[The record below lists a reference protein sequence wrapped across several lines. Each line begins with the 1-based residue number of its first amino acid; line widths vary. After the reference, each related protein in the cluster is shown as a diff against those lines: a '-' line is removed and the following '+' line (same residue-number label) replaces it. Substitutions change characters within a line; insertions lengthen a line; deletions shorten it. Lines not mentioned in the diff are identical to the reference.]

1 MGFKQEVIS
10 ESETAMSSRSW
21 TEIRKS
27 KFFLKFLI
35 EKLEIF
41 EIWIISFQDVF
52 INFRFW
58 PVMKLGINQKFDI
71 EKILKLRKN
80 FTFVKTSLQYTLYWI
95 AFWCCSR
102 LLIFVLDRRNWI
114 FSKSRQTGS
123 VFHNGFKISNP
134 KLSVA
139 Y

>member
-10 ESETAMSSRSW
+10 ESETAMSSGSW

-71 EKILKLRKN
+71 EKVLKLRKN
-80 FTFVKTSLQYTLYWI
+80 F
-95 AFWCCSR
+95 
-102 LLIFVLDRRNWI
+102 
-114 FSKSRQTGS
+114 
-123 VFHNGFKISNP
+123 KIG
-134 KLSVA
+134 KKF
-139 Y
+139 